1 MRNGRRA
8 SNLGAGLLAVAIGAT
23 FPLLAAEAARAADCD
38 RGGLLPGV
46 TDALCK
52 VVDGATDVV
61 DDVAQGG
68 LGDVTDTVDDVVGGV
83 TGSDSSKSS
92 TAPGQNKDSGKPD
105 KDQKNDRKNDSS
117 TGADSGG
124 TDSDASS
131 VCGTTCG
138 HTPAP
143 TLDAEP
149 ARVKPAESTGSADSG
164 ESAEPAT
171 TGRRGNHRERRPEP
185 RPQFVTTGESI
196 TASPDPTPPPGAEP
210 EPVRV
215 GEVAPPLLWPGQ
227 LIPELMSDTRKVP
240 VRPRQAYDPV
250 ATGLTTLLLVSAVLA
265 ARVAWLKRARKE
277 ELEAMCPEALP
288 LSGLPPASRR
298 RQRIA

>member
-1 MRNGRRA
+1 MRIGRRA
-8 SNLGAGLLAVAIGAT
+8 STLGAGVLAVAIGAAL
-23 FPLLAAEAARAADCD
+23 PLVMAEAAMAADCD

-46 TDALCK
+46 TDTLCK

-61 DDVAQGG
+61 DDVTKGG
-68 LGDVTDTVDDVVGGV
+68 LGDVTDTVDKVVGGV
-83 TGSDSSKSS
+83 TGSDDSKSS
-92 TAPGQNKDSGKPD
+92 SAPGQNKDSGKPE
-105 KDQKNDRKNDSS
+105 KDQEKESS
-117 TGADSGG
+117 TGVETGTSDGG
-124 TDSDASS
+124 SVDVCASS
-131 VCGTTCG
+131 CG
-138 HTPAP
+138 HSPAP

-149 ARVKPAESTGSADSG
+149 VRVKPSDPAEST
-164 ESAEPAT
+164 EPAT
-171 TGRRGNHRERRPEP
+171 SGRRDDRRERRPEP
-185 RPQFVTTGESI
+185 RPQFVTSGEPI
-196 TASPDPTPPPGAEP
+196 TASPEPTPPPVAEP

-215 GEVAPPLLWPGQ
+215 DEVAPPLLWPGQ

-277 ELEAMCPEALP
+277 ELEAMCPESLP
-288 LSGLPPASRR
+288 LSGLPTASRR